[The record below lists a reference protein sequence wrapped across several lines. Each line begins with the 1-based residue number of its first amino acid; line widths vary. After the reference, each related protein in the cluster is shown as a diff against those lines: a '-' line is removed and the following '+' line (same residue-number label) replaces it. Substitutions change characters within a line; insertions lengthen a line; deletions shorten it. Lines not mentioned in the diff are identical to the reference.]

1 MISNLVLRDGIVAKR
16 WSRFRTDKLNLQL
29 HKENIMVKIILKVIL
44 LQKYLKSLMN
54 KMVKILLS
62 LDQQLLV
69 ILKLQRI
76 NLDENEAEISFDNVT
91 AEQSSLLS
99 FTFDPQRNG
108 STTDTIQVKILFVK
122 RITGNVAKFTYTLN
136 GYTGNGIY
144 SGKVVLVPAFT
155 GGGTTG
161 LITVTNMEVDTDQ
174 TINCD
179 VTIEYTSS
187 PGPQ

>member
-1 MISNLVLRDGIVAKR
+1 M
-16 WSRFRTDKLNLQL
+16 
-29 HKENIMVKIILKVIL
+29 
-44 LQKYLKSLMN
+44 
-54 KMVKILLS
+54 
-62 LDQQLLV
+62 
-69 ILKLQRI
+69 

-122 RITGNVAKFTYTLN
+122 RNGNVAKFTYTLN

-161 LITVTNMEVDTDQ
+161 LITVTNMEVDT
-174 TINCD
+174 TN
-179 VTIEYTSS
+179 Y
-187 PGPQ
+187 